1 MNAHWALI
9 AVLPGLVAWLAIAAL
24 RRSPWAARL
33 ADEPNE
39 RSLHAVA
46 RPRVGGLGVMLG
58 TLAVAG
64 WFADGALG
72 VVLIAAA
79 GLALVSVLDDLRSLP
94 VSVRLLAHLAAA
106 AAAVYA
112 LDARA
117 ASGLPGALGALLA
130 VGAIAWMTNLFNFMD
145 GSDGLA
151 GGMALIGF
159 CAYGIA
165 ALAGGAAPIAVVAFA
180 AASASGGF
188 LLHNF
193 PPARVFL
200 GDAGSIPLGF
210 LAGAL
215 GLAGAAAGAWPA
227 WFPLLVFSPFIV
239 DATLVVLR
247 RLRRREPLWR
257 AHRGHYYQRLILA
270 GWSHRRLALSAY
282 GLMLAVAASALAGRA
297 QGTMLQC
304 GIISAWV
311 VAYALLLAAIERRL
325 PPAGGGVR
333 GTPERSAG

>member
-1 MNAHWALI
+1 MNAYWAAV

-24 RRSPWAARL
+24 RRSRWGARL

-39 RSLHAVA
+39 RSLHAAA

-58 TLAVAG
+58 MLVVAG
-64 WFADGALG
+64 WSVHGALA
-72 VVLIAAA
+72 VVLTASA
-79 GLALVSVLDDLRSLP
+79 GLALVSALDDVRSLP
-94 VSVRLLAHLAAA
+94 VHVRLLAHLAAA
-106 AAAVYA
+106 VAAVYA
-112 LDARA
+112 LDAGTA
-117 ASGLPGALGALLA
+117 IGAPWEWVLL
-130 VGAIAWMTNLFNFMD
+130 VVAIVWMTNLFNFMD

-151 GGMALIGF
+151 GGMAVIGF

-165 ALAGGAAPIAVVAFA
+165 ALSGHATAIAVVAFA
-180 AASASGGF
+180 AASASAGF

-193 PPARVFL
+193 PPARVFM

-215 GLAGAAAGAWPA
+215 GVAGGISGAWPP

-247 RLRRREPLWR
+247 RLRRREPIWR
-257 AHRGHYYQRLILA
+257 AHRGHFYQRLILA

-282 GLMLAVAASALAGRA
+282 LLMLAAAASALAGRA
-297 QGTMLQC
+297 QGPMLQC

-311 VAYALLLAAIERRL
+311 AAYGLLLVAIERRL
-325 PPAGGGVR
+325 PPAGDGVR